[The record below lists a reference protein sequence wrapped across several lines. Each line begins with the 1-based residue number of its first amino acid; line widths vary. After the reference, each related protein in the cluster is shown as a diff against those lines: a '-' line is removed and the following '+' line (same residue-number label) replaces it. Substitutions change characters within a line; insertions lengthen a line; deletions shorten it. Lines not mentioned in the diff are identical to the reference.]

1 MKKAIKFYSETCS
14 PCKLMGKRLSEVKN
28 IEVQSVDIAD
38 DSSINLMDKY
48 NIKSI
53 PTIIILD
60 NENILAR
67 FNGIV
72 STEEIDRIVNGREEI
87 SD

>member
-1 MKKAIKFYSETCS
+1 MKKVLKFYSETCS

-28 IEVQSVDIAD
+28 IEVQNINIEDD
-38 DSSINLMDKY
+38 DSIELMEKW

-72 STEEIDRIVNGREEI
+72 STEEIDRIVNGREET